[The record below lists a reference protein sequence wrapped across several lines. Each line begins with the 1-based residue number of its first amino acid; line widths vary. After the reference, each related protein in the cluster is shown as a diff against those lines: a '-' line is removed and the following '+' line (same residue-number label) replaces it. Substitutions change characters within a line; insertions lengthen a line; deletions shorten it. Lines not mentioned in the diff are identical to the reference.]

1 MMLRNHL
8 AERKDTLLARWFR
21 LIIESYP
28 PDLSNF
34 LSLEKDRF
42 ANPVGYTISHGIA
55 AIFDGLIHEADSDR
69 VIEALDSIIRIR
81 AVQEFTPS
89 QALSFVFLLKKA
101 VREELNVRNVERT
114 APDKIRLLEELGQ
127 LETKIDGLA
136 SLAFDV
142 YVKCR
147 DDINRIRVDKANAD
161 RAMTMRLARMTRSR
175 GEE

>member
-1 MMLRNHL
+1 MLRTHL
-8 AERKDTLLARWFR
+8 AEKKDALLARWFR

-55 AIFDGLIHEADSDR
+55 VLADELIHEVGSDR

-81 AVQEFTPS
+81 AIQEFTPS
-89 QALSFVFLLKKA
+89 QALAFIFLLKKA
-101 VREELNVRNVERT
+101 VREELNIDNVERT
-114 APDKIRLLEELGQ
+114 AQDKIRLLGELLQ

-147 DDINRIRVDKANAD
+147 DDINRIKVDEAHAE
-161 RAMTMRLARMTRSR
+161 RAMAMRLMRMMRST
-175 GEE
+175 EEE